1 MDQNLWSI
9 SYLPLILPVHAN
21 AKAVESANAI
31 DAIAYTVASYTVSGK
46 GQYTPRDYEEYSL
59 AHKLTH
65 IIHLWGPAG

>member
-1 MDQNLWSI
+1 
-9 SYLPLILPVHAN
+9 VHAN

-46 GQYTPRDYEEYSL
+46 GQYTPHDYEEYFI

-65 IIHLWGPAG
+65 IMHRWGPAG